1 MTSAQTIID
10 RFEQAAPLDLALP
23 GDPSGWQIGDPQVEV
38 TGVFV
43 TLDVRPETVAA
54 AVAQKCNFILAHHPA
69 VFHAPQN
76 LNFEDPQ
83 VAMYGDIIRHG
94 ITVYGAH
101 TSLDN
106 AHPGMNDWL
115 ATALGLTNVGPLKVP
130 GELDGMGRIGNLDT
144 PVPLSDFVQQSKAA
158 LQVEHARLIAR
169 DQQRLVRRVAVLG
182 GSGSSVY
189 AAAQVAGADV
199 LVTGDVTYHTGHDIL
214 ARDFAVLDA
223 GHHIERIM
231 VPQVASWLRDWSA
244 TDGWG
249 IKVVTKTISTDP
261 FTFV

>member
-10 RFEQAAPLDLALP
+10 RFEQFAPLNLALP
-23 GDPSGWQIGDPQVEV
+23 DDPSGWQIGDPQVDV
-38 TGVFV
+38 QGVFV
-43 TLDVRPETVAA
+43 TLDVRPATVAA
-54 AVAQKCNFILAHHPA
+54 AVAAGCNLIVAHHPA
-69 VFHAPQN
+69 VFHAPHN
-76 LNFEDPQ
+76 LVFTDPQ

-115 ATALGLTNVGPLKVP
+115 ATALGLTQVQPLRLA
-130 GELDGMGRIGNLDT
+130 GELDGMGCIGQL
-144 PVPLSDFVQQSKAA
+144 PAPMKLADFVRQAKGA
-158 LQVEHARLIAR
+158 LEFEHGRLIAR
-169 DQQRLVRRVAVLG
+169 DPQRTIQTVAVLG
-182 GSGSSVY
+182 GSGS
-189 AAAQVAGADV
+189 AAAVGTQAAGADI

-223 GHHIERIM
+223 GHHIEHIM
-231 VPQVASWLRDWSA
+231 AARVADLLRQWNDQARWH
-244 TDGWG
+244 
-249 IKVVTKTISTDP
+249 VTVHANTISTDP